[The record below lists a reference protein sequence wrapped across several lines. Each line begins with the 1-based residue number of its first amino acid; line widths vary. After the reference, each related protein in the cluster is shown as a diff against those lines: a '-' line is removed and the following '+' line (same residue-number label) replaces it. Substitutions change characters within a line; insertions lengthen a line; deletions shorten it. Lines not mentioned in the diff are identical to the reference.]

1 MKCPNEIQEHLL
13 AILEMGVLNIRF
25 LLDKKDYDLS
35 RIEANHIHNLP
46 NLISHFSYERLAYY
60 LNVES
65 IQYMKEMGDFVCED
79 YKKVLGALGLQ
90 LAG

>member
-1 MKCPNEIQEHLL
+1 
-13 AILEMGVLNIRF
+13 MGIFNIRF

-60 LNVES
+60 LNVVS
-65 IQYMKEMGDFVCED
+65 IQYMKEIGDFARVD
-79 YKKVLGALGLQ
+79 YKKVLGDLLDTGK
-90 LAG
+90 